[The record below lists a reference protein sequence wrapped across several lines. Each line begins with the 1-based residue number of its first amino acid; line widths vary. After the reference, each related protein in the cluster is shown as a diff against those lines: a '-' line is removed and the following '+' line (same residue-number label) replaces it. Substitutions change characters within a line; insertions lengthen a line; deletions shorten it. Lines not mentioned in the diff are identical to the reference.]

1 MLNSRSV
8 FRVLQAMRELLAGIS
23 MSQLFSQLSSPR
35 SEGFRPYRKPSPTK
49 PILSPGKVSSP
60 AGKSQT
66 RTVTR
71 WWQRQTTT
79 ELEITGTVEDLLNP
93 SLLASERAE
102 AGGKTM
108 MAVASLREIW
118 DEEKE
123 RSRAAG
129 GGSQLSAPPGLEL
142 AGSQNVW
149 EPPEGLLTQ
158 DLKGTVEN
166 LARNVLQ
173 RNPPQY
179 SRSPECQIASQSLS
193 QQTSMSQGSE
203 GFASSQLA
211 MTPSASGFLQ
221 DSASVFEV
229 SQSPANYLPARGRK
243 DTSSVDQGLLDM
255 LEALRGSQSQG
266 DGELEEAQ
274 YLTRSESK
282 QAQSPPRSLSQQ
294 PLLTLTCAVD
304 HAEAIAETQV
314 ATILD
319 KWGQCSFVERYV
331 ISFNNNFPCV
341 PLPCPPLPSSHTF

>member
-1 MLNSRSV
+1 
-8 FRVLQAMRELLAGIS
+8 MRELLAGIS
-23 MSQLFSQLSSPR
+23 MSQLFSQPSPSPR
-35 SEGFRPYRKPSPTK
+35 PEGFRPYRKLSLPKPT
-49 PILSPGKVSSP
+49 LSPGKASSP

-71 WWQRQTTT
+71 WWERQTTI

-93 SLLASERAE
+93 TLLASGRAE

-108 MAVASLREIW
+108 AVASLRELW

-158 DLKGTVEN
+158 DLKDTVEK
-166 LARNVLQ
+166 LARNVLH

-179 SRSPECQIASQSLS
+179 SRSPECQIASQPLS
-193 QQTSMSQGSE
+193 QQTPVSQGSE
-203 GFASSQLA
+203 DLASPQLA

-221 DSASVFEV
+221 DSAGVFEA
-229 SQSPANYLPARGRK
+229 SQSPANYLPARGKK
-243 DTSSVDQGLLDM
+243 DTSSVDEGLLDM

-266 DGELEEAQ
+266 DGGLEEAKL
-274 YLTRSESK
+274 LTRSESK

-294 PLLTLTCAVD
+294 PPLTPTCAVD
-304 HAEAIAETQV
+304 RAEAIAETQV
-314 ATILD
+314 TTNWTCCANVLVQTI
-319 KWGQCSFVERYV
+319 SFVE
-331 ISFNNNFPCV
+331 
-341 PLPCPPLPSSHTF
+341 